1 MAAAGTTGRSA
12 RFRRA
17 LIAGILFVSAF
28 GAAWPQASGLKGPAG
43 PAVLPEPSPRHL
55 PRWRGFNLPD
65 MVSADRLHGPFRE
78 EDFRLIA
85 RLGFN
90 FVRLPLDYR
99 LWIVGGDWEK
109 IDAAAFADVDR
120 AVEWGIRYNLH
131 VCLNL
136 HRAPGYCVNPPAEP
150 RNLFTDARAQ
160 RVCALHWAFIA
171 RRYRDIPDRS
181 LSFNLL
187 NEPGTD
193 DGPAYARVVAMLCE
207 AIRREDPDRLVIA
220 DGLSWGTVP
229 CRELVPLRVA
239 QATRGYQPLA
249 LTHYRADWVDG
260 AGAWPVPSWPP
271 LPVGSFLYGPMQGVL
286 AEPITIEGPFGSDV
300 RLRIRVEQVSNL
312 CRLRVQADGK
322 TVLDRTFRPGP
333 GRGEWKKAVYSTE
346 WKIWQNFYDLDV
358 IARIPAGTRVLK
370 IENADG
376 DWMTF
381 TEIAFLPAGA
391 KEETLLVPGDREWG
405 SRQRPLRAD
414 LEDPLQPF
422 TPLDAEAGTDREA
435 SAGATLLWE
444 RTIRPFA
451 ELEREG
457 VGVIVGEFGAYR
469 FTPHAVVLSWMRDCL
484 ENWKRAGWGWA
495 LWNFRGDFGV
505 LDSDRPDVSYEKW
518 EGHLLDRQMLEL
530 LQGF

>member
-1 MAAAGTTGRSA
+1 MAAAGRA
-12 RFRRA
+12 RRERGPRA
-17 LIAGILFVSAF
+17 AIAIVLFVCTCGLA
-28 GAAWPQASGLKGPAG
+28 GAD
-43 PAVLPEPSPRHL
+43 VLPEPSPRRL

-65 MVSADRLHGPFRE
+65 MVSADRAHGPFRE

-99 LWIVGGDWEK
+99 LWIERGDWER
-109 IDAAAFADVDR
+109 IDAAAFADIDQ
-120 AVEWGIRYNLH
+120 ALAWGCRYDLH

-171 RRYRDIPDRS
+171 RRYRGIPNRS

-187 NEPGTD
+187 NEPGD
-193 DGPAYARVVAMLCE
+193 VDGAAYARVVSILCE
-207 AIRREDPDRLVIA
+207 AIRREDPDRLLIA

-260 AGAWPVPSWPP
+260 ADAWPVPTWPP
-271 LPVGSFLYGPMQGVL
+271 LPASSFLYGPMQGGL
-286 AEPITIEGPFGSDV
+286 AGPLAIEGPFGSET

-312 CRLRVQADGK
+312 GRLRVKADGNI
-322 TVLDRTFRPGP
+322 VLDRTFRPGP
-333 GRGEWKKAVYSTE
+333 GRGEWKKAEYSAE
-346 WKIWQNFYDLDV
+346 WKIWQNLYDLDV
-358 IARIPAGTRVLK
+358 TARIPAGTRILE

-414 LEDPLQPF
+414 LADPLRPF
-422 TPLDAEAGTDREA
+422 TPAGAEAGAGRGADAE
-435 SAGATLLWE
+435 SAGAALLWE
-444 RTIRPFA
+444 RTIGPFA
-451 ELEREG
+451 ALEREG
-457 VGVIVGEFGAYR
+457 VGIMVGEFGAFR
-469 FTPHAVVLSWMRDCL
+469 FTPHAVVLAWMRDCL
-484 ENWKRAGWGWA
+484 ERWKRAGWGWA

-505 LDSDRPDVSYEKW
+505 LDSNRADVVYERW

-530 LQGF
+530 LQRY